1 MAHIFTPM
9 TRSCVIHSFSSSK
22 TLVLVIKKVEYIM
35 KKKTLNKKLLIALGI
50 FLAIIIVIFIYQ
62 NYKPEIDLLIHPV
75 PHEKEILL
83 HMIRAHGIA
92 NSLLLLGLI
101 AILNSIPGLSNSVIC
116 ILSGLCYGPFF
127 GFIINWMGNVLGNCI
142 VMSLIRKIKFSKK
155 VKQHKLIKSLMH
167 QKHPLIGLTIG
178 FMIPVIPSI
187 LVNYAGAQLNVNRRQ
202 YMAMVLVGMAPTSFL
217 YAFCGDAIFRGN
229 LKRII
234 SVIICILVL
243 IGIYLVVKKIDEVH
257 KKRSETE

>member
-1 MAHIFTPM
+1 M

-22 TLVLVIKKVEYIM
+22 TLVLVIKEVEYIM

-50 FLAIIIVIFIYQ
+50 FLAIVIVIFIYQ

-202 YMAMVLVGMAPTSFL
+202 YIAMVLVGMAPTSFL
-217 YAFCGDAIFRGN
+217 YAFGGDAIFRGN

-257 KKRSETE
+257 KKRLETE

>member
-1 MAHIFTPM
+1 
-9 TRSCVIHSFSSSK
+9 
-22 TLVLVIKKVEYIM
+22 M

-50 FLAIIIVIFIYQ
+50 FLAIIVVIFIYQ

-75 PHEKEILL
+75 PHEKERLL

-92 NSLLLLGLI
+92 NSLLLLALI
-101 AILNSIPGLSNSVIC
+101 AILNAIPGLSNSVIC

-127 GFIINWMGNVLGNCI
+127 GFIINWLGNILGNCV

-155 VKQHKLIKSLMH
+155 IKQHRLIKLLMQ

-178 FMIPVIPSI
+178 FMVPIIPSI
-187 LVNYAGAQLNVNRRQ
+187 LVNYAGAQLKVNRQQ
-202 YMAMVLVGMAPTSFL
+202 YLLMVLVGMAPTSFL
-217 YAFCGDAIFRGN
+217 YAFGGDAIFRGN

-234 SVIICILVL
+234 SVVIGILVL
-243 IGIYLVVKKIDEVH
+243 MGIYFVVKKADAAH
-257 KKRSETE
+257 KKRVEAE

>member
-1 MAHIFTPM
+1 MLALI
-9 TRSCVIHSFSSSK
+9 
-22 TLVLVIKKVEYIM
+22 IKKVEYTM
-35 KKKTLNKKLLIALGI
+35 KKKTLNKKLLIALGVL
-50 FLAIIIVIFIYQ
+50 LAIIIVIFVYQ
-62 NYKPEIDLLIHPV
+62 NYKPEIDVLIHPV

-101 AILNSIPGLSNSVIC
+101 AVLNSIPGLSNSVIC

-142 VMSLIRKIKFSKK
+142 VMSLIRKINFSKR
-155 VKQHKLIKSLMH
+155 VKQYKLIKSLMH

-217 YAFCGDAIFRGN
+217 YAFGGDAIFRGS

-234 SVIICILVL
+234 SAAICILIL
-243 IGIYLVVKKIDEVH
+243 IGIYLIVKKIDDEH
-257 KKRSETE
+257 KKRLETE

>member
-1 MAHIFTPM
+1 
-9 TRSCVIHSFSSSK
+9 
-22 TLVLVIKKVEYIM
+22 M
-35 KKKTLNKKLLIALGI
+35 KKKTLNKKLLIALGV
-50 FLAIIIVIFIYQ
+50 FLAIIIVIFVYQ

-178 FMIPVIPSI
+178 FMIPGYSQHSCQLRWCSVKRQPATIHGNGYGRNGANIIPLCLWWGCDLPWQSQT
-187 LVNYAGAQLNVNRRQ
+187 N
-202 YMAMVLVGMAPTSFL
+202 
-217 YAFCGDAIFRGN
+217 
-229 LKRII
+229 
-234 SVIICILVL
+234 
-243 IGIYLVVKKIDEVH
+243 H
-257 KKRSETE
+257 

>member
-1 MAHIFTPM
+1 
-9 TRSCVIHSFSSSK
+9 
-22 TLVLVIKKVEYIM
+22 M
-35 KKKTLNKKLLIALGI
+35 KKKTLNKKLLIALGVL
-50 FLAIIIVIFIYQ
+50 LAIIIIVFIYQ

-75 PHEKEILL
+75 PHEKERLL

-92 NSLLLLGLI
+92 NSLLLLVLI
-101 AILNSIPGLSNSVIC
+101 AVLNAIPGLSNSLIC
-116 ILSGLCYGPFF
+116 ILSGLCYGPVF
-127 GFIINWMGNVLGNCI
+127 GFTINWLGNVLGNCV
-142 VMSLIRKIKFSKK
+142 VMSLIRQIKLSKK
-155 VKQHKLIKSLMH
+155 IKQHKLIKSLMQ

-217 YAFCGDAIFRGN
+217 YAFGGDAIFKGN

-234 SVIICILVL
+234 SVAICIVIL
-243 IGIYLVVKKIDEVH
+243 IGIYLIIKKVDENR
-257 KKRSETE
+257 KTQLKAE